1 MMPSATSTQT
11 TSVRLPLQ
19 FTVLGLFLFVMAQ
32 FLFWFAGPSILNG
45 YIRNPIVLGTV
56 HLFLIGWATMVT
68 MGAMYQLVP
77 VAFQVNI
84 YSEKLGHVQ
93 FFLTFVSFFGFL
105 YSLFFIQQEFLLLF
119 GTLLVIAISLFII
132 NLFLSLKR
140 MTNWNRMTSFVLSA
154 LLSLTLTIGMGII
167 LVLQQIIGI
176 LPYEWYQPLFYTHI
190 TLGLVSWFSL
200 LLFGLSYKMVPMFS
214 LAHGFSMELSHVVF
228 YLFHV
233 GIILTILS
241 YFILIPLLFFTG
253 VLLLFLTFILFAY
266 HIQHILSTRMKKNPD
281 LGFRYALFAIGGG
294 VIGHFMFV
302 LWVGIKINEI
312 AIGTQWL
319 LGVVYFT
326 FMSWVTLS
334 ILGYLYKIVP
344 FLWWTKKYSNQIGK
358 ATVPTLK
365 EMISEKIGHWI
376 FPSFILGTVFVTVSI
391 FSQNLFLFYLGQGI
405 HIVNSIV
412 YITSVLL
419 VFRK

>member
-1 MMPSATSTQT
+1 MMPSEASPQA

-19 FTVLGLFLFVMAQ
+19 FIILGLFFFVVAQ
-32 FLFWFAGPSILNG
+32 FLFWFSGPSILNV
-45 YIRNPIVLGTV
+45 YFRTPIILGTV
-56 HLFLIGWATMVT
+56 HLFLIGWATLVA

-93 FFLTFVSFFGFL
+93 FLLTTVSLIGFFYGLISFHRD
-105 YSLFFIQQEFLLLF
+105 FLLLF

-132 NLFLSLKR
+132 NLVLSLKR
-140 MTNWNRMTSFVLSA
+140 MTNWSRMTSFVLSS
-154 LLSLTLTIGMGII
+154 LLSLTLTIGIGII

-200 LLFGLSYKMVPMFS
+200 LLFGFSYKMVPMFS

-228 YLFHV
+228 YLFHAGLIV
-233 GIILTILS
+233 TILS
-241 YFILIPLLFFTG
+241 YFISVPLLLFTG
-253 VLLLFLTFILFAY
+253 VLFLFLSFVLFAY
-266 HIQHILSTRMKKNPD
+266 HIQHILLKRMKKKPD

-294 VIGHFMFV
+294 VIGHFMFL
-302 LWVGIKINEI
+302 LWVGIKINQI
-312 AIGTQWL
+312 TIGSQWL
-319 LGVVYFT
+319 LGAVYFT

-334 ILGYLYKIVP
+334 ILGYLYKIIP

-358 ATVPTLK
+358 AAVPTLK
-365 EMISEKIGHWI
+365 EMINEKIGHWI

-405 HIVNSIV
+405 HILNSIV
-412 YITSVLL
+412 YIMSVLL